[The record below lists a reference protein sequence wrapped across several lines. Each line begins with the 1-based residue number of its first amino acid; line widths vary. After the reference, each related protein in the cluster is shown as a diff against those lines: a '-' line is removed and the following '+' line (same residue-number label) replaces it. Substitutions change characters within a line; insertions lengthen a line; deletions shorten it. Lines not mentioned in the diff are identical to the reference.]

1 MRPQRLG
8 VRGGRYAGCKDSYQA
23 LPMCPAGQIS
33 TEPGSCGDITFY
45 LAEVRFQD
53 LEDPEERSYLNK
65 LPTSFRLK
73 PKEVDKLRDAARRLL
88 RKSED
93 FQRLLRDLEK

>member
-1 MRPQRLG
+1 
-8 VRGGRYAGCKDSYQA
+8 
-23 LPMCPAGQIS
+23 MCPAGQIS